1 MYDYIIIGAG
11 TAGGII
17 SHNLVKAGASCLL
30 IEAGKHF
37 TKDTFPATEAD
48 ASAQL
53 YWGGGMEFSSDAQMA
68 FLRGRTVGGGSV
80 VNQALMDR
88 FDDVALNDWQDE
100 SGIDFFTP
108 EAMDPYYEK
117 AENGIALYTFEAQDR
132 NRNAQLFVEGCEK
145 LGYEWH
151 FLRRAQ
157 RDCQLAKDNDC
168 ISCLA
173 GCHRDSKQ
181 STLVTYIRDALP
193 LGLELQPETTV
204 EGFESTNDKVRVHV
218 LSKGEKQTVEGRNLV
233 ISGGAFGT
241 TSLLL
246 KAGFKK
252 SHPALGKYFA
262 THPQFMFF
270 GLYDEMIN
278 AHKGM
283 FQSVASKDPRFRK
296 RGFKLENVFAGPP
309 SIAMLYTGFGADHLD
324 FMQHYSKMTC
334 AEVAIRDENA
344 GEISV
349 TKKGKLIVNKQLTDQ
364 DRARMKDGTTVLQ
377 EILKASGA
385 KRVVESPLFFGLHLM
400 GGCRIGLDPGK
411 SVVEPDFTLRDH
423 RNIFVCD
430 SSLYPNAP
438 GINPAL
444 TIMALSHMF
453 SEQLTK

>member
-11 TAGGII
+11 TAGGVI
-17 SHNLVKAGASCLL
+17 SHKLVKAGANVLL

-37 TKDTFPATEAD
+37 NKDTFPPTEAD

-53 YWGGGMEFSSDAQMA
+53 YWGGGMEFSSDAKMA
-68 FLRGRTVGGGSV
+68 FLRGRVVGGGSV

-88 FDDVALNDWQDE
+88 FDDIALHDWKEE
-100 SGIDFFTP
+100 SGVDFFTP

-117 AENGIALYTFEAQDR
+117 AENGIALHTFEAHER

-157 RDCQLAKDNDC
+157 RDCHQAKDNDC

-181 STLVTYIRDALP
+181 STLVTYIRNALT
-193 LGLELQPETTV
+193 LGLELRSDTIV
-204 EGFESTNDKVRVHV
+204 ERFEQNGDLVRVHT
-218 LSKGEKQTVEGRNLV
+218 LAAGEKDMVEGKNL
-233 ISGGAFGT
+233 IFSGGAFGT

-246 KAGFKK
+246 KAGLKK
-252 SHPALGKYFA
+252 RYPALGKYFS

-270 GLYDEMIN
+270 GLYDEPVN

-309 SIAMLYTGFGADHLD
+309 SIAMLFTGFGADHLE
-324 FMQHYSKMTC
+324 FMEHYSKMTC
-334 AEVAIRDENA
+334 AEVAVRDENA
-344 GEISV
+344 GEISL
-349 TKKGKLIVNKQLTDQ
+349 TKKGRLVVNKPLTDQ
-364 DRARMKDGTTVLQ
+364 DKARMKDGTSVLK
-377 EILKASGA
+377 EILTAAGA
-385 KRVVESPLFFGLHLM
+385 KKVVESPLFFGLHLM
-400 GGCRIGLDPGK
+400 GGCRIGTDPER
-411 SVVEPDFTLRDH
+411 SVVDPDFHLRGYK
-423 RNIFVCD
+423 NIYVCD
-430 SSLYPNAP
+430 SSIYPNAP

-444 TIMALSHMF
+444 TIMALSHKF
-453 SEQLTK
+453 SEQLVK